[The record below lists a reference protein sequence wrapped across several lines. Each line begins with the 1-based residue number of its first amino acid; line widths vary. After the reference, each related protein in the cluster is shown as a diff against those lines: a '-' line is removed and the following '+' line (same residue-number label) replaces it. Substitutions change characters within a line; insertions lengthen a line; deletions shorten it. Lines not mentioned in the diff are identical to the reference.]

1 MTRIRRPSDQALTVL
16 AALAAQP
23 KAWRHGYDL
32 AVETALKSGTL
43 YPILMRLEERSL
55 LQAQWEDPGQGR
67 APRHQYRLTT
77 QGLRWAREQL
87 AATAST
93 AMPHSVRS

>member
-1 MTRIRRPSDQALTVL
+1 MTRNRRPSDQALTVL

-23 KAWRHGYDL
+23 KAWRHGYEL
-32 AVETALKSGTL
+32 AVATGLKSGTL

-67 APRHQYRLTT
+67 APRHQYRLSV
-77 QGLRWAREQL
+77 QGVRWAREQL
-87 AATAST
+87 ASAANTA
-93 AMPHSVRS
+93 APHTVRA

>member
-1 MTRIRRPSDQALTVL
+1 MTRKRRPSDQALTVL

-32 AVETALKSGTL
+32 AVETGLKSGTL

-55 LQAQWEDPGQGR
+55 LQANWEEPGQGR
-67 APRHQYRLTT
+67 APRHQYRLTA
-77 QGLRWAREQL
+77 QGVRWAKEQL
-87 AATAST
+87 APAADTA
-93 AMPHSVRS
+93 APHTVRS